1 MIIDQT
7 LAIVLPSG
15 TINLMKMNGQIKE
28 QAEAPFLLHKHK
40 SATLNTAAA
49 AAAPPPPPLLVGT
62 GFLLDSSAAADW
74 AQARWQT
81 ILSCNNRICLGRGS
95 RNGSSGVAVAAESAR
110 ARRRE
115 EFASTRRAE
124 KARARREN
132 LPPSPPPPTWRN
144 LSIPVRASH
153 VRTRTTIIPLLLHA
167 RKSMGGQNNG
177 RARSC
182 LKFVGTAPPG

>member
-62 GFLLDSSAAADW
+62 GFLLDSSAAAD
-74 AQARWQT
+74 
-81 ILSCNNRICLGRGS
+81 
-95 RNGSSGVAVAAESAR
+95 
-110 ARRRE
+110 
-115 EFASTRRAE
+115 
-124 KARARREN
+124 
-132 LPPSPPPPTWRN
+132 
-144 LSIPVRASH
+144 
-153 VRTRTTIIPLLLHA
+153 
-167 RKSMGGQNNG
+167 
-177 RARSC
+177 
-182 LKFVGTAPPG
+182 